1 MTTATLEPRS
11 PTRRRIKPASER
23 RQFLTECLDL
33 EAASGV
39 AGARF
44 EYFQLAL
51 WDDDG
56 IFRIDNK
63 SRQIAWSWAAAAD
76 AVADAIL
83 TGRDSIFVSI
93 NQEEAK
99 EKIRYAKGIHEAL
112 YPFAGMARIKRD
124 SSQEM
129 ELTNGARLTS
139 MPARPPRGRARSNV
153 YLDEYAHVR
162 LDHDIYT
169 GALPIISKGGRLRIG
184 SSPMGAAGRF
194 WEIFTE
200 SMQRYPAYKR
210 HSTPWW
216 HVYSFCQDVR
226 SARLAAEEMPS
237 EERVRMYGNHRILT
251 IFENMP
257 LEDFQQEYECLFVDE
272 VTAWFTWDE
281 IRRNQDPSHAWEK
294 AHTRDDKV
302 APAIHAIDRLA
313 ALIDAGIVENT
324 LAAGMDIGRTRDV
337 SELYAVGVGTTRNLP
352 LRLAITL
359 EAMEFDDQLAV
370 IDYAMNNL
378 PIVEL
383 QIDRN
388 GIGMNLA
395 ENARKLHPGKA
406 YGYDFTN
413 AGKQLLATDAKQHLQ
428 QNNTPLP
435 ADRDLAYQIH
445 SIKRQI
451 SPSKKLTFDTDREQ
465 KHHADKAWAWM
476 LALHAGLKIVR
487 RNARRRPHSRSV
499 VAVA

>member
-1 MTTATLEPRS
+1 MR
-11 PTRRRIKPASER
+11 PAGLR
-23 RQFLTECLDL
+23 RQFLVENLDL
-33 EAASGV
+33 EAACGV

-44 EYFQLAL
+44 EFFQIAL
-51 WDDDG
+51 WDDDE

-99 EKIRYAKGIHEAL
+99 EKIRYAKAIHDSL
-112 YPFAGMARIKRD
+112 TPYTDMPKIRRD
-124 SSQEM
+124 SSQEL
-129 ELTNGARLTS
+129 ELTNGARLS
-139 MPARPPRGRARSNV
+139 SLPARPPRGRAKSNV

-162 LDHDIYT
+162 LDQDIYT
-169 GALPIISKGGRLRIG
+169 AALPIISKGGRLRIG

-200 SMQRYPAYKR
+200 SMQPYPAYTR
-210 HSTPWW
+210 QNTPWW
-216 HVYSFCQDVR
+216 EVYSFCKDVR
-226 SARLAAEEMPS
+226 AARRQAPDMPTDD
-237 EERVRMYGNHRILT
+237 RVLQYGNHRIVT
-251 IFENMP
+251 IYQNMP

-281 IRRNQDPSHAWEK
+281 IRRNQDADHIWQK
-294 AHTRDDKV
+294 AHARGDKLANV
-302 APAIHAIDRLA
+302 IHAIDHLA
-313 ALIDAGIVENT
+313 ALIDAGVVENV
-324 LAAGMDIGRTRDV
+324 LAAGMDVGRTRDV
-337 SELYAVGVGTTRNLP
+337 SEFYAVGIGTTKALP
-352 LRLAITL
+352 LRLALTL
-359 EAMEFDDQLAV
+359 EAMEFDDQATV
-370 IDYAMNNL
+370 IHYAMENL

-383 QIDRN
+383 QIDKN
-388 GIGMNLA
+388 GLGMQLA
-395 ENARKLHPGKA
+395 ESARKAHPGKA

-413 AGKQLLATDAKQHLQ
+413 ASKQLLATDAKQHIQ

-435 ADRDLAYQIH
+435 ADRDLAYQLH

-476 LALHAGLKIVR
+476 LSLHAGLKQVR
-487 RNARRRPHSRSV
+487 RMQRKRPQSRSV
-499 VAVA
+499 VALG